1 MDQHRPPSGIGPLD
15 IAVAEGL
22 LAFSAAAQTQ
32 HPRLASLL
40 TAAAALDPSDQL
52 IGEEAALAAF
62 RAELTDRPDGRS
74 PTKATSPSPKARLL
88 AIALA
93 GGLSVGGSVAAAA
106 AGSLPD
112 SAQQIAKDVLSQ
124 LGVDVPAPDK
134 VGVGS
139 TVGHEGGAGDDRPST
154 SQDPGHG
161 EEVSEVA
168 RTTTETGVDKGA
180 LISDVASDGQ
190 SKAGEHAPPVTPT
203 IPPTPDT
210 PAAEQ
215 SDGASTA
222 GADNAN
228 RLP

>member
-1 MDQHRPPSGIGPLD
+1 MDQHRRPSRIGPLD

-22 LAFSAAAQTQ
+22 LAFTATAQAK

-40 TAAAALDPSDQL
+40 AAAAAPVPGDRL
-52 IGEEAALAAF
+52 IGEETALAAF
-62 RAELTDRPDGRS
+62 RAELTNQSGRPSTRAAS
-74 PTKATSPSPKARLL
+74 SYPKARLL

-93 GGLSVGGSVAAAA
+93 GGLTVGGGVAAAA

-112 SAQQIAKDVLSQ
+112 SAQQIARDVLSQ
-124 LGVDVPAPDK
+124 LGVDVPAPDEA
-134 VGVGS
+134 GVGS
-139 TVGHEGGAGDDRPST
+139 TVGHEGGAGDDAPST

-180 LISDVASDGQ
+180 LISDVASSGK
-190 SKAGEHAPPVTPT
+190 SKAGEHAPPVMPT
-203 IPPTPDT
+203 VPPMPDT

-222 GADNAN
+222 GADNTN
-228 RLP
+228 RHP

>member
-22 LAFSAAAQTQ
+22 LAFAGTAQNQ

-40 TAAAALDPSDQL
+40 TAAAALVPGDRL

-62 RAELTDRPDGRS
+62 RAELTDRPDGQP
-74 PTKATSPSPKARLL
+74 PTRAASSSTKARLL

-93 GGLSVGGSVAAAA
+93 GGLVGGGVAAAA

-112 SAQQIAKDVLSQ
+112 PAQQLAKDVLNQ
-124 LGVDVPAPDK
+124 LGVDVPAPDEA
-134 VGVGS
+134 GVGS
-139 TVGHEGGAGDDRPST
+139 TVGHEGGAGDDPPST

-161 EEVSEVA
+161 EEVSQLA

-190 SKAGEHAPPVTPT
+190 SKAGEHAPPVMPT
-203 IPPTPDT
+203 IPPMPDT

-215 SDGASTA
+215 SDAASTA
-222 GADNAN
+222 RADNAN
-228 RLP
+228 RRP